1 MTIIVR
7 YDHPKHAAKIQMQTA
22 DRPTLSLESRQEL
35 PEHAVV
41 LETSYEVAGT
51 WRAEGEGVGGL
62 ACFGIG
68 IATEILAS
76 KSRHQP
82 ASIFSNPPLRH

>member
-41 LETSYEVAGT
+41 LETSYEVAGA
-51 WRAEGEGVGGL
+51 RGVLKVKEWVVWL
-62 ACFGIG
+62 ALVS
-68 IATEILAS
+68 A
-76 KSRHQP
+76 
-82 ASIFSNPPLRH
+82 